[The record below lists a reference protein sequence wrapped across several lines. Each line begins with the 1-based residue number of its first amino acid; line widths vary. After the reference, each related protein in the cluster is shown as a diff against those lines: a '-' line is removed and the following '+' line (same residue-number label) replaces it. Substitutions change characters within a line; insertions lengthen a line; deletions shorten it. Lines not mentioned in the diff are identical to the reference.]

1 MEKLR
6 LGVVGTGSVVRE
18 IYRHLYFHSEYS
30 NALSVEAACD
40 PNEAALADFCDQ
52 YGIPNDRRFAGYE
65 EMIASVG
72 LDAVQVNT
80 PDSLHRAP
88 TVAAVEAGLD
98 VLVPKPT
105 AATVQ
110 DAHAMI
116 DAARRNGRLLVV
128 DFHKRQDPRIRE
140 AAARFR
146 SGRYGSFQA
155 AVWYMIDK
163 LMVADP
169 NHEPRFFASA
179 DFAEKNSPVSF
190 LTVHMADALL
200 AVVRERPVRVRA
212 IGYKQKLP
220 SLSPIPVDGF
230 DLVDTE
236 IRFETGAV
244 AHVITGWHLPNGAHA
259 TTVQEARII
268 CSEGLIDLS
277 LDRPGYYEL
286 SPEGIQEVNPLFRN
300 FEEDGRV
307 TGYGISSPGRLLWA
321 IGRHCR
327 GEMDQAEYKR
337 LMSPGVLG
345 FDTTLV
351 LEGAERSLA
360 LGTQNDSGVISG
372 PEVDLNEILDRQI
385 GEAARQYRSTG
396 A

>member
-1 MEKLR
+1 MDKLR
-6 LGVVGTGSVVRE
+6 LGVIGTGSVVRE

-30 NALSVEAACD
+30 STLSIEAACD
-40 PNEAALADFCDQ
+40 PNEAALTDFCDQ
-52 YGIPNDRRFAGYE
+52 YGIPQDRRFAGYE
-65 EMIASVG
+65 EMIAKVG

-88 TVAAVEAGLD
+88 TVTAVEAGLD

-116 DAARRNGRLLVV
+116 DAARRNARLLVV

-146 SGRYGSFQA
+146 SGRYGAFQA

-163 LMVADP
+163 LLVADP

-200 AVVRERPVRVRA
+200 AVVRQRPVRVRA

-220 SLSPIPVDGF
+220 SLSPIPVNGF

-236 IRFETGAV
+236 VRFDTGAV
-244 AHVITGWHLPNGAHA
+244 AHIITGWHLPNDAHA

-268 CSEGLIDLS
+268 CTDGLIDLS

-286 SPEGIQEVNPLFRN
+286 SSEGIQEVNPLFRN
-300 FEEDGRV
+300 FEEDGMV

-321 IGRHCR
+321 IRRHCN
-327 GEMDQAEYKR
+327 GEMSPDEYER
-337 LMSPGVLG
+337 FMSPGVLG

-360 LGTQNDSGVISG
+360 LGTESAPGVISG
-372 PEVDLNEILDRQI
+372 PDLDLEAILDQQI
-385 GEAARQYRSTG
+385 GDAARWYRG
-396 A
+396 AGK